1 LGADLRIHRVQPG
14 ASPRGARAL
23 VPRMAA
29 TAIAWAPTGAT
40 VPQDVVFAFAYTSW
54 SGALAR
60 ELTMPEDRLAAA
72 LPSHPRVRGL
82 VVGDPARSAPAKL
95 VRHLRGGRDAAF
107 PDSGGARLHQPLRL
121 RRWDPTSPRAVDRFV
136 ASYER
141 GLRQAS
147 ELAGLDRPAV
157 ICAHPVIAGLG
168 DFAWAGPITYFA
180 WDDWSASEPHRRWWP
195 AYQRSFERIAAT
207 GRAVCAV
214 SERALE
220 RVGPTGPAAVVP
232 NGIDPVEWLEPDPP
246 PEWFTE
252 LPGLRLLYVGSLDD
266 RIDTAQVSAL
276 ADARPDASIVLVGPL
291 LDPGHYEDLRRLPNV
306 RLVERR
312 ARREIVALVCAA
324 DACLIPHVRNPMTE
338 AMSPLKLYEYLA
350 GGAPIAAADLPGIAG
365 VDPTVE
371 LVEPGADMAPAVERA
386 LARGRARES
395 VRRRAIQAHS
405 WTGRIDD
412 ILELALREGPA

>member
-1 LGADLRIHRVQPG
+1 MLPSPTAAGGRLTSARSNG
-14 ASPRGARAL
+14 SPRPG
-23 VPRMAA
+23 
-29 TAIAWAPTGAT
+29 
-40 VPQDVVFAFAYTSW
+40 
-54 SGALAR
+54 
-60 ELTMPEDRLAAA
+60 E
-72 LPSHPRVRGL
+72 
-82 VVGDPARSAPAKL
+82 RSAPCPSA
-95 VRHLRGGRDAAF
+95 RWSAGR
-107 PDSGGARLHQPLRL
+107 
-121 RRWDPTSPRAVDRFV
+121 PRAQPPSCPT
-136 ASYER
+136 AS
-141 GLRQAS
+141 
-147 ELAGLDRPAV
+147 
-157 ICAHPVIAGLG
+157 
-168 DFAWAGPITYFA
+168 T
-180 WDDWSASEPHRRWWP
+180 
-195 AYQRSFERIAAT
+195 RSS
-207 GRAVCAV
+207 G
-214 SERALE
+214 SS
-220 RVGPTGPAAVVP
+220 
-232 NGIDPVEWLEPDPP
+232 PDPP

-266 RIDTAQVSAL
+266 RIDTAQVGAL
-276 ADARPDASIVLVGPL
+276 ADARPDASIVLVGAL
-291 LDPGHYEDLRRLPNV
+291 LDPGHYEDCAALPNV

>member
-1 LGADLRIHRVQPG
+1 
-14 ASPRGARAL
+14 
-23 VPRMAA
+23 M
-29 TAIAWAPTGAT
+29 
-40 VPQDVVFAFAYTSW
+40 
-54 SGALAR
+54 
-60 ELTMPEDRLAAA
+60 
-72 LPSHPRVRGL
+72 
-82 VVGDPARSAPAKL
+82 
-95 VRHLRGGRDAAF
+95 
-107 PDSGGARLHQPLRL
+107 
-121 RRWDPTSPRAVDRFV
+121 RR
-136 ASYER
+136 
-141 GLRQAS
+141 AS

-168 DFAWAGPITYFA
+168 DFGWAGPITYFA

-220 RVGPTGPAAVVP
+220 RVGATGPAAVVP

-266 RIDTAQVSAL
+266 RIDTAQVGAL

-291 LDPGHYEDLRRLPNV
+291 LDPGHYQDLRRLPNV

-324 DACLIPHVRNPMTE
+324 DACLIPHVRSPMTE

-350 GGAPIAAADLPGIAG
+350 GGAPVAAADLPGIAG

-386 LARGRARES
+386 LSRGRAPEG

-412 ILELALREGPA
+412 VLELALREGPVAL